1 MTKPSLEPKTVLQY
15 LRFSYPVDGSVFQG
29 QKKAPVPEVRFNVTP
44 GRNKDDYLQELLR
57 ILERML
63 AEERQRS
70 DAAFLSSG
78 VDSSLIAFGIRARK
92 TFSVAYEEA
101 EFNES
106 DLAIQAARELGSE
119 HHVARIGPAEYLG
132 AVDAA
137 LASRPAPTGDAS
149 YVALFIAAQEAAR
162 HTDVVCSGEG
172 PDELFCGYPCYN
184 RYFQNPSEDFWLRA
198 NTIMDVGE
206 VPDLPCYGGDGFLR
220 MNAFDLSIWMHN
232 NILPNVVAA
241 ARGAGIA
248 IRTPYVRPDLWDFA
262 LSLPTSL
269 KANETMGKLLFR
281 EAAQRYVG
289 RTIAFR
295 EKRGFPVP
303 IRRWMRLTSY
313 KTRIWDT
320 LTGTL
325 ARDVLAC
332 VDVEGALAA
341 YYCENDESAW
351 KQVWEMF
358 ALIRWLKTAHAP
370 MPTPDPQ
377 AATHEVSERSERG
390 VACGP
395 SAAM

>member
-1 MTKPSLEPKTVLQY
+1 MTKPSVDPKALLQY
-15 LRFSYPVDGSVFQG
+15 LRFSYPVDGSVLMG
-29 QKKAPVPEVRFNVTP
+29 HKTSPVPEVRFNVTS
-44 GRNKDDYLQELLR
+44 GRNKGDYLQELLQ

-106 DLAIQAARELGSE
+106 DLAVQTARELGSE
-119 HHVARIGPAEYLG
+119 HHVAKIGPAEYLDT
-132 AVDAA
+132 VDEA

-149 YVALFIAAQEAAR
+149 YVALFIAAQEAAQ

-184 RYFQNPSEDFWLRA
+184 RYFQNPSEDFWLA
-198 NTIMDVGE
+198 TNTIMDVGE
-206 VPDLPCYGGDGFLR
+206 VPILPRYGGDGFLK

-241 ARGAGIA
+241 ARGAGID
-248 IRTPYVRPDLWDFA
+248 IRTPYMRQDLWDFA

-269 KANETMGKLLFR
+269 KANETMGKPLFR
-281 EAAQRYVG
+281 EAAQQYVG
-289 RTIAFR
+289 RAIAFR

-303 IRRWMRLTSY
+303 VRKWMRLESY

-332 VDVEGALAA
+332 VDVQGALAA
-341 YYCENDESAW
+341 YYCKNDESVW

-358 ALIRWLKTAHAP
+358 ALIRWLDTIGEHK
-370 MPTPDPQ
+370 Q
-377 AATHEVSERSERG
+377 
-390 VACGP
+390 
-395 SAAM
+395 

>member
-1 MTKPSLEPKTVLQY
+1 MTKPSLDPKALEQY
-15 LRFSYPVDGSVFQG
+15 LRFSYPVDGSLFQG
-29 QKKAPVPEVRFNVTP
+29 QKKAPVPEVRFSVTP
-44 GRNKDDYLQELLR
+44 GRSKDDYLQELLQ

-63 AEERQRS
+63 AEERQCS

-132 AVDAA
+132 TVDEA

-149 YVALFIAAQEAAR
+149 YVALFIAAQEAAQ

-184 RYFQNPSEDFWLRA
+184 RYFQSPSEDFWLA
-198 NTIMDVGE
+198 TNTIMDIGE
-206 VPDLPCYGGDGFLR
+206 VPELARYGGDGFLK
-220 MNAFDLSIWMHN
+220 MNAFDLSIWMQN

-262 LSLPTSL
+262 LSLPPGL
-269 KANETMGKLLFR
+269 KANQTMGKLLFR
-281 EAAQRYVG
+281 EAAQQYVG

-303 IRRWMRLTSY
+303 VRKWMRLESY
-313 KTRIWDT
+313 KERIWNT
-320 LTGTL
+320 LTGAF
-325 ARDVLAC
+325 ARDALAC

-358 ALIRWLKTAHAP
+358 ALIRWLKT
-370 MPTPDPQ
+370 
-377 AATHEVSERSERG
+377 VGERKQ
-390 VACGP
+390 
-395 SAAM
+395 